1 MQPSVHVPLLLEN
14 WMHLPY
20 EQRRPSGVHVL
31 HLPAPKFGLALT
43 FIADFVGLC
52 DRICVGLGCVHG
64 RLYQFILLWCQICNK
79 RSCLEFPNLKDV
91 LQAQFRNDLH
101 KSRQLF
107 IVQVSLLLRRS
118 AERRAT
124 CAGGTPRAHA
134 FHECTNTNTVQT
146 RVQELC
152 KQTKLKRDDDV

>member
-14 WMHLPY
+14 WLHLPY
-20 EQRRPSGVHVL
+20 EQRPSGVHVL
-31 HLPAPKFGLALT
+31 HLPAQKFGLALT
-43 FIADFVGLC
+43 FIADFVGLF

-64 RLYQFILLWCQICNK
+64 RLYQFILFWYHNK

-91 LQAQFRNDLH
+91 LQAQFRNEFH

-124 CAGGTPRAHA
+124 CAGGTPRARA
-134 FHECTNTNTVQT
+134 FMNALLLGTTSGAGSVRATW
-146 RVQELC
+146 
-152 KQTKLKRDDDV
+152 LK